1 MPASPAVEAF
11 VARWV
16 AKLDH
21 AYDRVERC
29 SVVVELPH
37 RRHRHGKQFR
47 VTLQLRVPGTTLSIT
62 DEAHEDIYVAIAEAF
77 RTARRRLQDY
87 ARIQRGDI
95 KLHARSA
102 CNRASRAER
111 RLL

>member
-1 MPASPAVEAF
+1 MAATLDLTFRSMPASPAVEAH

-29 SVVVELPH
+29 NVVVELPH
-37 RRHRHGKQFR
+37 RRHRSGKCFR
-47 VTLQLRVPGTTLSIT
+47 ITLQLRVPGSTLSIT
-62 DEAHEDIYVAIAEAF
+62 DEAHEDVYVAIAEAF
-77 RTARRRLQDY
+77 RVARRRLHEY

-95 KLHARSA
+95 KLHARFA
-102 CNRASRAER
+102 
-111 RLL
+111 